1 MAAICLSAI
10 FCLPEAFN
18 LFGFPIKFAEADKEV
33 LNECTSA
40 MDEEGKNKNTD
51 KKKLTTKMLKLPET
65 HCKIDVLQQKHFAT
79 HNNNND
85 LPKL

>member
-33 LNECTSA
+33 LNECTRA
-40 MDEEGKNKNTD
+40 MDEEGNNKNTD
-51 KKKLTTKMLKLPET
+51 KMKLTTKMLKLPEI
-65 HCKIDVLQQKHFAT
+65 HCKIDVLQQKHFST
-79 HNNNND
+79 YNNND